1 MKKILIDTNSIN
13 GRRSAL
19 IDGDKLIDFDLE
31 FEGNN
36 FQKGSIHKGKITKI
50 EGSLEAIFVELGSS
64 RHGFLP
70 FKELSPEYFDPSKTG
85 MDRFK
90 IKEGENIV
98 VQIEKEERVNKGAA
112 LSTYV
117 SLASRYIVLMTN
129 HPTGGGISRRI
140 HGEERDKIKNLLDAL
155 DIPENMS
162 VIIRTAGI
170 DKQIEEL
177 KWDLEYLKKLWVEVS
192 TAIKGSKSSQLIYAD
207 QSLIQKT
214 IRDYFKEE
222 IGELVVDNEEDF
234 KSATTYANKIVP
246 DFIEKIKLYDDEVP
260 LFASYGIES
269 KIESAFSREV
279 KLKSGASL
287 VIDSGEAL
295 TSIDINSAKSTK
307 GGDIEE
313 TALKTNLEAASE
325 IGKQVKLRD
334 LGGLIVIDFIDMEDP
349 KSNEKVERAMYES
362 TKQDHARIQLDKI
375 SRFGLME
382 MSRQRIKPALND
394 LMGKTIWV
402 RSVASVCESIF
413 RLITEK
419 SINNKS
425 SILMLKVSPNVAN
438 ELLNRY
444 RPNLDQLERKFSN
457 KIMTFIDPYKQND
470 NYTIEIKKNAY
481 FDYESELDES
491 SKAFQNRTTYNVK
504 VPKKQNKALVQD
516 VEFRNIPKVD
526 SNRKGLLDSL
536 FNFFKGEEE
545 KPKPKQ
551 RRKYNPRKSNQN
563 LRRNPRQNRNK
574 NPNFKENKN
583 PNFKENKNPN
593 FKENKNFKSTEKVQK
608 NPKVSDTE
616 SKKPVDTESK
626 KPVRKQIVKKPTK
639 PRSGNVKPAPTP
651 APKAIDDNIG
661 NRIEPTKKKTV
672 RRAKNDPRA
681 GS

>member
-90 IKEGENIV
+90 IKEGDNIV

-234 KSATTYANKIVP
+234 KSAKTYANKIVP

-481 FDYESELDES
+481 FDYENELEES

-504 VPKKQNKALVQD
+504 VPKKQNKALVED
-516 VEFRNIPKVD
+516 VEFRNIPKID
-526 SNRKGLLDSL
+526 SNKKGLLDSL
-536 FNFFKGEEE
+536 FNFFKGEED

-551 RRKYNPRKSNQN
+551 RRKYNPRKGKQN

-574 NPNFKENKN
+574 NPNYKDNKN

-593 FKENKNFKSTEKVQK
+593 FKENKNFKSNEKVQK

-616 SKKPVDTESK
+616 SKKPI
-626 KPVRKQIVKKPTK
+626 RKQIVKKPTK

>member
-19 IDGDKLIDFDLE
+19 IEGDKLIDFDLE

-36 FQKGSIHKGKITKI
+36 FQKGSIHKGKVTKI

-70 FKELSPEYFDPSKTG
+70 FKELSAEYFDPSKSG
-85 MDRFK
+85 DERFK
-90 IKEGENIV
+90 IKEGDDIV
-98 VQIEKEERVNKGAA
+98 VQIQKEERVNKGAA
-112 LSTYV
+112 LSTYI

-129 HPTGGGISRRI
+129 HPNGGGISRRI
-140 HGEERDKIKNLLDAL
+140 HGEERDKIKNHIEAL
-155 DIPENMS
+155 NVPENMS

-177 KWDLEYLKKLWVEVS
+177 KWDLEYLKKLWVEVGS
-192 TAIKGSKSSQLIYAD
+192 AIKGSKATQLIYAD

-214 IRDYFKEE
+214 IRDYFKED

-234 KSATTYANKIVP
+234 NSAKTYTTKIVP
-246 DFIEKIKLYDDEVP
+246 EFIEKIKLYNEEVP
-260 LFASYGIES
+260 LFASYGIET

-313 TALKTNLEAASE
+313 TALKTNLEAAAE

-349 KSNEKVERAMYES
+349 KNNEKVERAMYES
-362 TKQDHARIQLDKI
+362 TKLDHARIQLDKI

-394 LMGKTIWV
+394 LMGKTVWV

-413 RLITEK
+413 RLVTEK
-419 SINNKS
+419 SINNRS

-444 RPNLDQLERKFSN
+444 RSNLDQLERKFST

-481 FDYESELDES
+481 FDYEYELEES

-504 VPKKQNKALVQD
+504 VPKKSKKALVED

-526 SNRKGLLDSL
+526 NNKKGLLDSL

-545 KPKPKQ
+545 PKPT
-551 RRKYNPRKSNQN
+551 RKKFNPRRGKPNSRRSSN
-563 LRRNPRQNRNK
+563 PNRNK
-574 NPNFKENKN
+574 NTS
-583 PNFKENKNPN
+583 
-593 FKENKNFKSTEKVQK
+593 FKSNKKFKPNEKTEKQVRK
-608 NPKVSDTE
+608 PLANTKKPVKPSA
-616 SKKPVDTESK
+616 SKKPL
-626 KPVRKQIVKKPTK
+626 KPK
-639 PRSGNVKPAPTP
+639 SGNVKVAPEATP
-651 APKAIDDNIG
+651 KPVDDNIG
-661 NRIEPTKKKTV
+661 NRKVPVKKKQV
-672 RRAKNDPRA
+672 RRAKNDPR
-681 GS
+681 S

>member
-222 IGELVVDNEEDF
+222 IGELVVDNEEDY
-234 KSATTYANKIVP
+234 KSAKTYANKIVP

-481 FDYESELDES
+481 FDYENELEES

-504 VPKKQNKALVQD
+504 VPKKQNKALVED
-516 VEFRNIPKVD
+516 VEFRNIPKID
-526 SNRKGLLDSL
+526 SNKKGLLDSL
-536 FNFFKGEEE
+536 FNFFKGEED

-551 RRKYNPRKSNQN
+551 RRKYNPRKGKQN

-574 NPNFKENKN
+574 NPNYKDNKN

-593 FKENKNFKSTEKVQK
+593 FKENKNFKSNEKVQK
-608 NPKVSDTE
+608 NPKVT
-616 SKKPVDTESK
+616 DTESK
-626 KPVRKQIVKKPTK
+626 KPVRKQVVKKPTK
-639 PRSGNVKPAPTP
+639 PRSGNVKPVPTP
-651 APKAIDDNIG
+651 APKPIDDNIG

>member
-222 IGELVVDNEEDF
+222 IGELVVDNEEDY
-234 KSATTYANKIVP
+234 KSAKTYANKIVP

-481 FDYESELDES
+481 FDYENELEES

-504 VPKKQNKALVQD
+504 VPKKQNKALVED
-516 VEFRNIPKVD
+516 VEFRNIPKID
-526 SNRKGLLDSL
+526 SNKKGLLDSL
-536 FNFFKGEEE
+536 FNFFKGEED

-551 RRKYNPRKSNQN
+551 RRKYNPRKGKQN

-574 NPNFKENKN
+574 NPNYKD
-583 PNFKENKNPN
+583 NKNPN
-593 FKENKNFKSTEKVQK
+593 FKENKNFKSNEKVQK
-608 NPKVSDTE
+608 NTKVT
-616 SKKPVDTESK
+616 DTESK
-626 KPVRKQIVKKPTK
+626 KPVRKQVVKKPTK
-639 PRSGNVKPAPTP
+639 PRSGNVKPVPTP
-651 APKAIDDNIG
+651 APKPIDDNIG

>member
-90 IKEGENIV
+90 IKEGDNIV

-234 KSATTYANKIVP
+234 KSAKTYANKIVP

-481 FDYESELDES
+481 FDYENELEES

-504 VPKKQNKALVQD
+504 VPKKQNKALVED
-516 VEFRNIPKVD
+516 VEFRNIPKID
-526 SNRKGLLDSL
+526 SNKKGLLDSL
-536 FNFFKGEEE
+536 FNFFKGEED

-551 RRKYNPRKSNQN
+551 RRKYNPRKGNQN

-593 FKENKNFKSTEKVQK
+593 FKENKNFKSNEKVQK
-608 NPKVSDTE
+608 NSKVS
-616 SKKPVDTESK
+616 DTESK

>member
-222 IGELVVDNEEDF
+222 IGELVVDNEEDY
-234 KSATTYANKIVP
+234 KSAKTYANKIVP

-481 FDYESELDES
+481 FDYENELEES

-504 VPKKQNKALVQD
+504 VPKKQNKALVED
-516 VEFRNIPKVD
+516 VEFRNIPKID
-526 SNRKGLLDSL
+526 SNKKGLLDSL
-536 FNFFKGEEE
+536 FNFFKGEED

-551 RRKYNPRKSNQN
+551 RRKYNPRKGKQN

-574 NPNFKENKN
+574 NPNY
-583 PNFKENKNPN
+583 KENKNPN
-593 FKENKNFKSTEKVQK
+593 FKENKNFKSNEKVQK
-608 NPKVSDTE
+608 NPKVT
-616 SKKPVDTESK
+616 DTESK
-626 KPVRKQIVKKPTK
+626 KPVRKQVVKKPTK
-639 PRSGNVKPAPTP
+639 PRSGNVKPVPTP
-651 APKAIDDNIG
+651 APKPIDDNIG

>member
-90 IKEGENIV
+90 IKEGDNIV

-177 KWDLEYLKKLWVEVS
+177 KWDLEYLKKLWVEVE

-222 IGELVVDNEEDF
+222 IGELVVDNEDDF
-234 KSATTYANKIVP
+234 KSAKTYANKIVP

-279 KLKSGASL
+279 KLQSGASL

-325 IGKQVKLRD
+325 IGKQIKLRD

-481 FDYESELDES
+481 FDYEQELEDS

-504 VPKKQNKALVQD
+504 VPKKQNKALVED
-516 VEFRNIPKVD
+516 VEFRNIPKID
-526 SNRKGLLDSL
+526 SNKKGLLDSL
-536 FNFFKGEEE
+536 FNFFKGEED

-551 RRKYNPRKSNQN
+551 RRKYNPRNKGKQN

-574 NPNFKENKN
+574 NS
-583 PNFKENKNPN
+583 N
-593 FKENKNFKSTEKVQK
+593 FKENKNFKNNERVQK
-608 NPKVSDTE
+608 NSKVSE
-616 SKKPVDTESK
+616 ASPK
-626 KPVRKQIVKKPTK
+626 KPVRKPVAKKPSK

-651 APKAIDDNIG
+651 APKPIDDNIG
-661 NRIEPTKKKTV
+661 NRIEPAKKKTV